1 MVNEAKLRG
10 RIVEMGYTL
19 TSLAEKI
26 GMSRQS
32 LRAKIKGIV
41 DFKASEIM
49 AICEALEIPYSEVGL
64 YFFYHECPQN
74 GNIHKG
80 PAVEFFA

>member
-19 TSLAEKI
+19 TSFTEKI

-32 LRAKIKGIV
+32 FRDKIKGRV
-41 DFKASEIM
+41 EFKASEIM
-49 AICEALEIPYSEVGL
+49 AVSDALEIPYNDVGQ

-74 GNIHKG
+74 GNIQDDS
-80 PAVEFFA
+80 AESFA